1 MACFLVPTAEAI
13 VTTVI
18 TKAAKA
24 GESSAEISAEA
35 GAKSGAGSCAEAG
48 AKSGAQAHAKPAR
61 MPFIRKLRWLSNLC
75 WGGAVL
81 LCFEHLWHGE
91 VVPFP
96 PFLTAASNPAD
107 TAAMLHEMATAGV
120 CMACLVTAVWIGMVI
135 VSNAIEKRSDTE
147 DVSASQEV

>member
-18 TKAAKA
+18 TKAAKEEKKDLTDVSV
-24 GESSAEISAEA
+24 ESGVEA
-35 GAKSGAGSCAEAG
+35 PE
-48 AKSGAQAHAKPAR
+48 KPAK
-61 MPFIRKLRWLSNLC
+61 MSFVRKLRWLSNML

-96 PFLTAASNPAD
+96 PFLTAASDPAD
-107 TAAMLHEMATAGV
+107 TAVMLHELSTVGV
-120 CMACLVTAVWIGMVI
+120 CMAVLITAVWVGMVI
-135 VSNAIEKRSDTE
+135 VSNVIEKRAETQ
-147 DVSASQEV
+147 VAQASQEV

>member
-18 TKAAKA
+18 AKTA
-24 GESSAEISAEA
+24 KEEKKDYTHIDAETGEAVSE
-35 GAKSGAGSCAEAG
+35 
-48 AKSGAQAHAKPAR
+48 KPAK
-61 MPFIRKLRWLSNLC
+61 MSFVRKLKWLSNML

-96 PFLTAASNPAD
+96 PFLTAASDPAD
-107 TAAMLHEMATAGV
+107 TAVMLHEMSTVGV
-120 CMACLVTAVWIGMVI
+120 GMAVLVTAAWLVMVG
-135 VSNAIEKRSDTE
+135 VSVLSEKKAISEEPQSMP
-147 DVSASQEV
+147 SASNSSTSA